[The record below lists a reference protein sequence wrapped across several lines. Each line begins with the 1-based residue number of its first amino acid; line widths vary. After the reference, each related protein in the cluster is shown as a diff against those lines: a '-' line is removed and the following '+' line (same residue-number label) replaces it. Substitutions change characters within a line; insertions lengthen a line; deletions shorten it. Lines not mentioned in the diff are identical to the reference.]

1 MEYKKNQHSVYL
13 LTYHAVFVVK
23 YRKKVLTQPMLDF
36 LKSQVTHLMNGY
48 GGSLIDLNGEPDH
61 IHLLF
66 ELPPRTLL
74 SNIIG
79 NLKTQT
85 SKELRKKF
93 KAELSSQLWGGALWT
108 QSYFVTTTGGANIET
123 VHKYIQTQGEE
134 RPKRKYNR
142 KSRT

>member
-79 NLKTQT
+79 NLKPRLPKNCERNLKR
-85 SKELRKKF
+85 SYPLSYGEVRCGLR
-93 KAELSSQLWGGALWT
+93 AIL
-108 QSYFVTTTGGANIET
+108 
-123 VHKYIQTQGEE
+123 
-134 RPKRKYNR
+134 
-142 KSRT
+142 